1 VNTVIL
7 GSAEQRGLLRY
18 ARQAHGRRT
27 AGRTLS
33 AGVRMDLRCVACFSY
48 GGLPTAVVRYSLE
61 ATEVRSAVDSLGCVV
76 LWRGDV
82 FGRLGGGGGW
92 GSIENLDC
100 VYSDVRVR
108 GARFTN

>member
-1 VNTVIL
+1 ML
-7 GSAEQRGLLRY
+7 
-18 ARQAHGRRT
+18 GRRT

-61 ATEVRSAVDSLGCVV
+61 ATEVRSAVDSFGCVV

-92 GSIENLDC
+92 G
-100 VYSDVRVR
+100 
-108 GARFTN
+108 

>member
-1 VNTVIL
+1 MNTVIL